1 LAFKD
6 AIFFSGHKFIG
17 GPQTPGVLIA
27 KQKLFKNKIPHQC
40 GGGTVHYV
48 KISIFKIKSK
58 RNFKKSIFKV
68 AKTKHCYLE
77 DNEEREEGG
86 TPAIIESIRLGLVF
100 QLKEALDEDNV
111 RKREQ
116 FLVK

>member
-1 LAFKD
+1 MWRWNRSLC
-6 AIFFSGHKFIG
+6 
-17 GPQTPGVLIA
+17 
-27 KQKLFKNKIPHQC
+27 KNKHLKTQKFQKNLK
-40 GGGTVHYV
+40 
-48 KISIFKIKSK
+48 KIYFK
-58 RNFKKSIFKV
+58 KV

-100 QLKEALDEDNV
+100 QLKEALDEDKV